1 MTSTALAPVAMNVPD
16 FLRWDGWR
24 SWAQMLRDFGYRLQT
39 LTVRASY
46 CGVPQRRDRVF
57 IVEATDDDVAA
68 LVDCP
73 RSTVGE
79 ARQAV
84 ELVAMAGGR
93 GDDTVKLVHR
103 GRR

>member
-1 MTSTALAPVAMNVPD
+1 MHYRDLDPIGLLKWIDCCAAVGKHRREHGPRITPAAVRLWQPVFA
-16 FLRWDGWR
+16 
-24 SWAQMLRDFGYRLQT
+24 
-39 LTVRASY
+39 
-46 CGVPQRRDRVF
+46 
-57 IVEATDDDVAA
+57 VEATDDDVAA
-68 LVDCP
+68 LIDCP